1 LEYSAFII
9 HVVYFSAIARVAV
22 VRSKELSPTGSP
34 HLEIYAP
41 GARDTTIMADTI
53 EMGSI
58 LAKGPG
64 LSGLR
69 SSSEANPAN
78 SDQEQDIGSALN
90 SIGRPTQEMNVR
102 SLFQD
107 SQDSVIIADNFTTEK
122 LRFPFHPRS
131 INYTSCFMGGY
142 SKVRKIY
149 GITYLALTN
158 LEFRS
163 SGFAPALRNGGPS
176 ALVWGMILSIS
187 GTMALALSLAEMAS
201 ICPIAGAQYHWT
213 ALFAPPKIQA
223 FMTWM
228 QGKYLF
234 TPRYHNSI
242 C

>member
-1 LEYSAFII
+1 
-9 HVVYFSAIARVAV
+9 
-22 VRSKELSPTGSP
+22 
-34 HLEIYAP
+34 
-41 GARDTTIMADTI
+41 
-53 EMGSI
+53 MGSV
-58 LAKGPG
+58 LAKGRG
-64 LSGLR
+64 LSVLR
-69 SSSEANPAN
+69 SSSEANSAN

-102 SLFQD
+102 SLFRD
-107 SQDSVIIADNFTTEK
+107 SQYSVRIADNFTTEK
-122 LRFPFHPRS
+122 LRLPFHPRA

-142 SKVRKIY
+142 SKVGKKLY
-149 GITYLALTN
+149 GIIYLALAD
-158 LEFRS
+158 LEFLS

-176 ALVWGMILSIS
+176 ALVWGMIFSIS

-213 ALFAPPKIQA
+213 ALFAPPKIRA

-234 TPRYHNSI
+234 IPRHHNSI